1 MHQPTP
7 DGRLPPQGIASGSNY
22 LTARRRFA
30 ALDEAELR
38 HLMQLVLDESECA
51 SQDASQ
57 ETPELGAFLGTL
69 AAHVGYELWLR
80 EQARV
85 PDGAPI
91 H

>member
-1 MHQPTP
+1 MRRRTSSC
-7 DGRLPPQGIASGSNY
+7 RLPPRGISLGSNH

-38 HLMQLVLDESECA
+38 RLMQLVLEESECV
-51 SQDASQ
+51 SE

>member
-1 MHQPTP
+1 MY
-7 DGRLPPQGIASGSNY
+7 RLTQLWQTAVTGDWLREKQLA
-22 LTARRRFA
+22 ARRRFA

-51 SQDASQ
+51 SRV
-57 ETPELGAFLGTL
+57 TPEFGEFLGTL

-80 EQARV
+80 EQARI
-85 PDGAPI
+85 PDGACV

>member
-1 MHQPTP
+1 
-7 DGRLPPQGIASGSNY
+7 
-22 LTARRRFA
+22 
-30 ALDEAELR
+30 
-38 HLMQLVLDESECA
+38 MQLVLDESECA